1 MGDIRNVGGFA
12 CAGVGLGGCVF
23 VCLWLCMRVCLSLCC
38 WGKGLYVRVH
48 VCTCE
53 KKILCALTT
62 CLWVSPRRPNQYLE
76 GQPSSLPFLILQD
89 LPANQRAACL
99 LRAVSLRVIDVRLS
113 MMNDKSLFSEKSF
126 RRLAFGRLQKIVSSA
141 LAEARRR
148 RKEENEI
155 KREILLFDHV
165 KTMDFF
171 FFSFLHFSLIVKLV
185 SVNFLAVSV
194 MAWNRPLSREQEIIR
209 QRQGRPRATAQSL
222 PTSSSQSS
230 LLPNTRQ
237 VIAIPHSSVQQSSP
251 FLTPVVNSYHSLLQS
266 SSHHS

>member
-1 MGDIRNVGGFA
+1 MYV
-12 CAGVGLGGCVF
+12 CMCVL
-23 VCLWLCMRVCLSLCC
+23 V
-38 WGKGLYVRVH
+38 
-48 VCTCE
+48 
-53 KKILCALTT
+53 KKTFLCALTT

-171 FFSFLHFSLIVKLV
+171 FSFLHFSLIVKLV

-237 VIAIPHSSVQQSSP
+237 VIAIPHSS
-251 FLTPVVNSYHSLLQS
+251 L
-266 SSHHS
+266 